1 MSAKEANRR
10 VIILISGPHGTG
22 KTTIARALA
31 RRFKMRYISAGEI
44 FRKKA
49 RDLGFDIIEF
59 TKYVEMHPEVDYEI
73 DDQIKN
79 ELQKGNAVLDSQL
92 AYFFAKF
99 VDNSIIKISIM
110 IYASLDT
117 RIKRLMKREKICY
130 EEAKKNIITREKSEQ
145 TRFKRLYG
153 VDLWSIDDFDAII
166 NTTYLTEDEAIELCI
181 SLVDKLIK
189 IKTSTSRSKNKD

>member
-49 RDLGFDIIEF
+49 RELGFDIIEF
-59 TKYVEMHPEVDYEI
+59 TKYVEKHPEVDYEI

-92 AYFFAKF
+92 AYFM
-99 VDNSIIKISIM
+99 VDALKPIKILVI
-110 IYASLDT
+110 AEKED
-117 RIKRLMKREKICY
+117 RIRRLMQRENISY
-130 EEAKKNIITREKSEQ
+130 EEAKREIEVRDAEERK
-145 TRFKRLYG
+145 RFKRLYN
-153 VDLWSIDDFDAII
+153 VNLWNPKDFHII
-166 NTTYLTEDEAIELCI
+166 VNTSKLSKDETVKIVVHACKI
-181 SLVDKLIK
+181 LIK
-189 IKTSTSRSKNKD
+189 NWKW